1 MGFVQR
7 MNTVHKITLVTMV
20 ARGGGRGGSDGGN
33 GYNDAM
39 VQPNACITIVDLVL
53 EKVLTTHTNVRKGS
67 TTKQRTEEDAASGLA
82 QKR

>member
-1 MGFVQR
+1 

-20 ARGGGRGGSDGGN
+20 VRGGGRGGSDRGN

-39 VQPNACITIVDLVL
+39 VQPNACIAIVNLVL
-53 EKVLTTHTNVRKGS
+53 EKVLTTHANVRKGS